1 MSDFYNNPNSQAKE
15 MEELQKILSMLKV
28 MAASVGTWSGADVQR
43 NVTVTQVGVSHL
55 NRQLKNLPQQQ
66 GRLLREQT
74 AQAGRAIAV
83 ELHNKHR
90 QTQMA
95 LDYMNFLYQEFDD
108 LLDMRKRFLED
119 MAALKKQLPKSGSAV
134 GAVPPKN
141 DPFKD
146 SSKNDPFKG
155 SPNTDPFKNPSGTGS
170 SGTGISGTDN
180 LPKPKKKGG
189 FLKVMAVLTA
199 LVLGVLIFLNVKGTS
214 AYKAGDYYTAI
225 QYLSFTPF
233 GRDTLQDACKT
244 LGDAK
249 LEAGEYAE
257 ASSYYST
264 AGNALKPQADY
275 CKALS
280 IIEKAVTSN
289 YAQIAN
295 LRSASDYLETC
306 GDIWEAKTYRVII
319 MNLLEE
325 NYTNAAKAIREL
337 PNVSKTGIS
346 GNDWKKL
353 LSGILY
359 GVKADNLEDGMDLL
373 YARWLCN
380 GKRYTDEEFRKAL
393 HNEKSSIAELPET
406 IGDIPVKQ
414 SELKN
419 YGGDPQGKVLV
430 TRQFHSFE
438 GSITTAVSLD
448 LMEYL
453 PEQYLPTS
461 LDQVEYVINI
471 KYDYMKDPTGYYGTS
486 TQALMET
493 GVIEIKKLKS
503 GAILYTSDEV
513 RGAGAPSYATYYG
526 APPEFLSG
534 GKPNMSSTFIEV
546 MKELKKLA

>member
-1 MSDFYNNPNSQAKE
+1 
-15 MEELQKILSMLKV
+15 MEEIQKILSTLQT
-28 MAASVGTWSGADVQR
+28 MAVTVGTWNVTEVQR
-43 NVTVTQVGVSHL
+43 NVTVSRVAVEFL
-55 NRQLKNLPQQQ
+55 NSQMKNLPQQQ
-66 GRLLREQT
+66 GRPLREQT
-74 AQAGRAIAV
+74 AKAGRAIAV
-83 ELHNKHR
+83 ELHNRHR
-90 QTQMA
+90 QTLMA
-95 LDYMNFLYQEFDD
+95 LDYMNFLYKEFED

-119 MAALKKQLPKSGSAV
+119 MAALKKQLPGSGSTV

-141 DPFKD
+141 DPFK
-146 SSKNDPFKG
+146 
-155 SPNTDPFKNPSGTGS
+155 NP
-170 SGTGISGTDN
+170 
-180 LPKPKKKGG
+180 PQPKKKGR

-214 AYKAGDYYTAI
+214 AYKAGDYETAI
-225 QYLSFTPF
+225 RCLSFTPF

-244 LGDAK
+244 LGDAR
-249 LEAGEYAE
+249 LEAGAYTE

-264 AGNALKPQADY
+264 AGSALKPQADY

-280 IIEKAVTSN
+280 VIEKAVTSN
-289 YAQIAN
+289 YAQISS
-295 LRSASDYLETC
+295 LQSASDYLETC
-306 GDIWEAKTYRVII
+306 GDIWETKAYRAII

-325 NYTNAAKAIREL
+325 NYTNAAQAIQDL
-337 PNVSKTGIS
+337 PEASKYGIS
-346 GNDWKKL
+346 RDDWKKI

-359 GVKADNLEDGMDLL
+359 GVKVDNLEDGLDIL

-393 HNEKSSIAELPET
+393 DNGKSSIAELPET

-438 GSITTAVSLD
+438 GSVTTAVSLD

-453 PEQYLPTS
+453 PEKYLPTS

-471 KYDYMKDPTGYYGTS
+471 KYDYMKDPTGSYRGS

-493 GVIEIKKLKS
+493 GVIEIKKRKT
-503 GAILYTSDEV
+503 AVILYTSDEV
-513 RGAGAPSYATYYG
+513 RGGEAPTYATYYG
-526 APPEFLSG
+526 DPPAFLSG
-534 GKPNMSSTFIEV
+534 GKPDMSSTFIEV
-546 MKELKKLA
+546 MAELEKFS

>member
-1 MSDFYNNPNSQAKE
+1 MSDFYNNLNSQAKE

-66 GRLLREQT
+66 GRPLREQT

-141 DPFKD
+141 DPFK
-146 SSKNDPFKG
+146 G

-170 SGTGISGTDN
+170 SGSGISGTYD

-257 ASSYYST
+257 ATSYYSS

-275 CKALS
+275 CKALGA
-280 IIEKAVTSN
+280 IEKAVTSN
-289 YAQIAN
+289 YAKISNLQSAN
-295 LRSASDYLETC
+295 DYLETC
-306 GDIWEAKTYRVII
+306 GDIWEAKTYRAII

-337 PNVSKTGIS
+337 PQVSQYGIS
-346 GNDWKKL
+346 GNDWKKI

-380 GKRYTDEEFRKAL
+380 GKSYTGSEFKKIL
-393 HNEKSSIAELPET
+393 DDGESTIAELPET
-406 IGDIPVKQ
+406 IRDIPVKQ

-438 GSITTAVSLD
+438 GSVTTAVSLD

-471 KYDYMKDPTGYYGTS
+471 KYDYMKDPTGNYRGS

-493 GVIEIKKLKS
+493 GVIEIKKIKS

-513 RGAGAPSYATYYG
+513 RGAGAPNFATYYG
-526 APPEFLSG
+526 DPPAFLSG

-546 MKELKKLA
+546 MEELKKLA

>member
-15 MEELQKILSMLKV
+15 MEDTQKILSTLKV
-28 MAASVGTWSGADVQR
+28 MAVTVGTWKGTEVKTNAE
-43 NVTVTQVGVSHL
+43 VSQIAVRHL
-55 NRQLKNLPQQQ
+55 NSQLKKLPQQQ
-66 GRLLREQT
+66 GRPLREQT
-74 AQAGRAIAV
+74 AQAGRAIAI

-95 LDYMNFLYQEFDD
+95 LDYMNFLYKEFED

-119 MAALKKQLPKSGSAV
+119 MAALKKQLPRSGSTVA
-134 GAVPPKN
+134 AVPPKN

-146 SSKNDPFKG
+146 TS
-155 SPNTDPFKNPSGTGS
+155 NTDPFKNSPE
-170 SGTGISGTDN
+170 
-180 LPKPKKKGG
+180 PKKKGG

-199 LVLGVLIFLNVKGTS
+199 LVLAVLIFLNVKGTS
-214 AYKAGDYYTAI
+214 AYKAGDYETAI

-233 GRDTLQDACKT
+233 GRDTLQDACKS

-275 CKALS
+275 CKALGA
-280 IIEKAVTSN
+280 IEKAVTSN
-289 YAQIAN
+289 YAKISNLQSAN
-295 LRSASDYLETC
+295 DYLETC
-306 GDIWEAKTYRVII
+306 GDIWEAKTYRAII

-337 PNVSKTGIS
+337 PQVSQYGIS
-346 GNDWKKL
+346 GNDWKKI

-359 GVKADNLEDGMDLL
+359 GVKADDLEDGLGLL

-380 GKRYTDEEFRKAL
+380 GKSYTDEEFRKAL
-393 HNEKSSIAELPET
+393 NNEKSSIAELPET
-406 IGDIPVKQ
+406 ISDIPVKQ

-471 KYDYMKDPTGYYGTS
+471 KYDYMKDPTGSYRGS

-493 GVIEIKKLKS
+493 GVIEIKKIKS

-513 RGAGAPSYATYYG
+513 TGGGAPRYATYYG
-526 APPEFLSG
+526 DPPAFLSG
-534 GKPNMSSTFIEV
+534 GKPNMAPTFIEV
-546 MKELKKLA
+546 MAELEKLI